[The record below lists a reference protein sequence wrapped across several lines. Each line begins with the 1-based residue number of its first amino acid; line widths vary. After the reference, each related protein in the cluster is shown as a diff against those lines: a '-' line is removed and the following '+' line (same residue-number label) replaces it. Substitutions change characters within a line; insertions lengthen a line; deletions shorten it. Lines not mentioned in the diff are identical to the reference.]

1 MLEKLKK
8 SLKRTEKKKT
18 LKSKTGELRKEI
30 EDNKAITK
38 MKAILE
44 AKEYI

>member
-8 SLKRTEKKKT
+8 SLKRTEKKT

-44 AKEYI
+44 AKDYI